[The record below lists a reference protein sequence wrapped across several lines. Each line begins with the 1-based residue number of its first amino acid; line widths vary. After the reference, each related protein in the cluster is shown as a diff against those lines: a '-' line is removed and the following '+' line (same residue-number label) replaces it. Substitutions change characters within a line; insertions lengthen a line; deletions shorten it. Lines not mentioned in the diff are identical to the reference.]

1 VIELYDTD
9 GAAGAAK
16 AAGIGANI
24 YASPEEAFGSLQKI
38 EVVEPDHVQGTQ
50 YQQAY
55 QRWNSLVQHL

>member
-24 YASPEEAFGSLQKI
+24 YASPEEAFGSLKRI
-38 EVVEPDHVQGTQ
+38 EVVEPNHAKREQ

-55 QRWNSLVQHL
+55 QRWNRLIQHL